1 MREAESAMRLTL
13 EWPGPGVARPG
24 RGQRPAPPVTED
36 AGLTEDME
44 ELCITRRLVTGHLV
58 TATHDVAAMI
68 VPRPE
73 DGSMM
78 KTE

>member
-1 MREAESAMRLTL
+1 MRLTL

-36 AGLTEDME
+36 AGLTEDKEE
-44 ELCITRRLVTGHLV
+44 ELCITRRLDTGTGHLV